1 MNIEDII
8 RIGNVDSIN
17 SEIGSVRVRFTD
29 RDNTESKEL
38 TVIYSKTHK
47 DKEYHMPDV
56 NEIVLCIFLPNQTE
70 EGFVLGS
77 FYNEVDTVP
86 ANSSDIK
93 VWQFSDG
100 GKIEYNKGNGELNI
114 TAVSKVNITAPEI
127 NLNGNVNISGNLKTS
142 GTTETA
148 AGMLDGHTHK
158 GEVSAF

>member
-17 SEIGSVRVRFTD
+17 PENGTVRVRFPD
-29 RDNTESKEL
+29 RDNKVSKEL
-38 TVIYSKTHK
+38 KVIYSKTH
-47 DKEYHMPDV
+47 MPDV
-56 NEIVLCIFLPNQTE
+56 DEIVLCTFLPNQTE

-114 TAVSKVNITAPEI
+114 TAVSKVSITAPEI
-127 NLNGNVNISGNLKTS
+127 NLNGDVNISGNLKTS

-148 AGMLDGHTHK
+148 AGKIDGHTH
-158 GEVSAF
+158 GGSVPPF

>member
-1 MNIEDII
+1 MNIEDIV

-17 SEIGSVRVRFTD
+17 AGNGTVRVRFPD
-29 RDNTESKEL
+29 RDDKVSKEL
-38 TVIYSKTHK
+38 KVIYSKTHQ
-47 DKEYHMPDV
+47 DKEYHMPDI

-70 EGFVLGS
+70 EGFILGS
-77 FYNEVDTVP
+77 FYNEVDVVP

-100 GKIEYNKGNGELNI
+100 GKIEYNKGNSELNI
-114 TAVSKVNITAPEI
+114 EVSKVNITAPEI

-148 AGMLDGHTHK
+148 AGKIDGHTH
-158 GEVSAF
+158 GGSVPAF